1 MNDLKQSRTY
11 NNLIAA
17 FAGETQAWARYEF
30 FAAKAREED
39 YGQIAEIFQETASNE
54 KAHAEIWYR
63 HFAGIGTT
71 AENLVSAAKGE
82 HYDWS
87 EMYADMAK
95 TAREEGFSSIAE
107 QMEGIAA
114 VEKAHEE
121 RYLALENN
129 MQQEKVFKKDEKVTW
144 ICGHCGHEHYC
155 KDAPDVC
162 PVCGHSRG
170 YFRIKKENY

>member
-17 FAGETQAWARYEF
+17 FAGETQALPTDEF

-39 YGQIAEIFQETASNE
+39 YGQTAEIFQETASNE

-82 HYDWS
+82 HH
-87 EMYADMAK
+87 EL
-95 TAREEGFSSIAE
+95 E
-107 QMEGIAA
+107 QRCMRIW
-114 VEKAHEE
+114 
-121 RYLALENN
+121 RRL
-129 MQQEKVFKKDEKVTW
+129 QEKK
-144 ICGHCGHEHYC
+144 
-155 KDAPDVC
+155 ASAASQ
-162 PVCGHSRG
+162 SRW
-170 YFRIKKENY
+170 KASQL

>member
-82 HYDWS
+82 HYECMRIW
-87 EMYADMAK
+87 
-95 TAREEGFSSIAE
+95 R
-107 QMEGIAA
+107 
-114 VEKAHEE
+114 
-121 RYLALENN
+121 RL
-129 MQQEKVFKKDEKVTW
+129 QEKK
-144 ICGHCGHEHYC
+144 
-155 KDAPDVC
+155 ASAASQ
-162 PVCGHSRG
+162 SRW
-170 YFRIKKENY
+170 KASQL